1 MRHGSRSGMYFRL
14 LFRAAALRK
23 GQATAA
29 LTAIVVAAAAATAML
44 NLFVD
49 VQAKLRKEF
58 RKYGANIVVEA
69 KTGTGG
75 FSAEQVSAIQGA
87 VSGRG
92 LAVPFAYAVARDE
105 KDRPIVVAGTDFE
118 LVRKLNP
125 WWAVS
130 AWPQAS
136 GQVLVGARADRL
148 LSSSDAPFTLSYH
161 GHRIRVSPAGAV
173 RTGAGED
180 SRVYM
185 SLQDFQAWTGIAP
198 SVVEI
203 AASGTAEEVTSLL
216 QQLQR
221 TIPNA
226 DVRAVRQV
234 TEGEANVLGKTR
246 STLLWS
252 SSFIVCTAALCVLA
266 TLMGWVF
273 DRRRDFAIMK
283 ALGASDL
290 LIAMFVAGEAAAL
303 AVAGSILGFA
313 AGTGIAAWIG
323 RVNFHAPVAPRL
335 SVFPVVLA
343 GCVVVTLLATLVP
356 LQLLRRI
363 QPAMILRGE

>member
-1 MRHGSRSGMYFRL
+1 
-14 LFRAAALRK
+14 
-23 GQATAA
+23 
-29 LTAIVVAAAAATAML
+29 
-44 NLFVD
+44 
-49 VQAKLRKEF
+49 
-58 RKYGANIVVEA
+58 
-69 KTGTGG
+69 
-75 FSAEQVSAIQGA
+75 
-87 VSGRG
+87 
-92 LAVPFAYAVARDE
+92 VARDE
-105 KDRPIVVAGTDFE
+105 KDRPIVVAGTDLD
-118 LVRKLNP
+118 LVKKLNP

-136 GQVLVGARADRL
+136 GQVLVGVRAASLVASD
-148 LSSSDAPFTLSYH
+148 DAPFILNYQGHSARLSL
-161 GHRIRVSPAGAV
+161 AGTV

-185 SLQDFQAWTGIAP
+185 SLQDFQSWTEIGP
-198 SVVEI
+198 SVMEI
-203 AASGTAEEVTSLL
+203 AASGTPGDVTSLL

-221 TIPNA
+221 ALPAAN
-226 DVRAVRQV
+226 VRAVRQV

-252 SSFIVCTAALCVLA
+252 ATFIVCTAALCVLA

-290 LIAMFVAGEAAAL
+290 VIAMFVAGEAAAL
-303 AVAGSILGFA
+303 AVAGSVLGFA
-313 AGTGIAAWIG
+313 AGSGIAAWIG
-323 RVNFHAPVAPRL
+323 RANFHAPVVPRL
-335 SVFPVVLA
+335 GVFPEVLA
-343 GCVVVTLLATLVP
+343 GCVVVTLLATLLP